1 MKSILLK
8 SVSVIGIL
16 SFVGCGG
23 YNYKLTSN
31 VPQTKVNCGYDKEN
45 MRLCYTTP
53 FIRYD
58 SPSLGWSNK
67 YFQAHKPGYITSTVY
82 KQPVTYDNAFIH
94 FNLVKDNQKTLP
106 VKPKVNEQK
115 QTINTLIQ
123 KNDLQGLKEYTD
135 KNPNSVYYITDNK
148 LRLILTGPQGMK
160 VGDIKKLIKKGRS
173 ETIITA
179 LIQRVKV
186 PYKEFTLEEIDILSE
201 MKLSDNIIASMINVT
216 TELLKN
222 EEKKKQQQ
230 FYLSEQKKNSIQ
242 KTQVVYRNNQQQSNS
257 NGIGDKVQ
265 EEVIKQGVGMLLD
278 QLF

>member
-1 MKSILLK
+1 MNSILLK
-8 SVSVIGIL
+8 SVSVVGIL
-16 SFVGCGG
+16 SFVGCGS
-23 YNYKLTSN
+23 YTYKATSN
-31 VPQTKVNCGYDKEN
+31 VSSAKVYCGTHKSN
-45 MRLCYTTP
+45 LTHCYTTP
-53 FIRYD
+53 FYKTT
-58 SPSLGWSNK
+58 PSSLNWSSK
-67 YFQAHKPGYITSTVY
+67 VFQAKKDGYFDTKVKYAYT
-82 KQPVTYDNAFIH
+82 DNSSGTIH
-94 FNLVKDNQKTLP
+94 FNLIKDNNKQ
-106 VKPKVNEQK
+106 VIVQPKINEQK
-115 QTINTLIQ
+115 QTINSLIK

-230 FYLSEQKKNSIQ
+230 FYLSEQKKNSQQ
-242 KTQVVYRNNQQQSNS
+242 KTQVIYRNNQQQESN
-257 NGIGDKVQ
+257 NGIGNKVQ